1 MQDGSFRQS
10 CIDARAGVTVSISR
24 GQLAIIALGKRHG
37 SSGNKKMSI

>member
-10 CIDARAGVTVSISR
+10 CNDARAGVTVSISR